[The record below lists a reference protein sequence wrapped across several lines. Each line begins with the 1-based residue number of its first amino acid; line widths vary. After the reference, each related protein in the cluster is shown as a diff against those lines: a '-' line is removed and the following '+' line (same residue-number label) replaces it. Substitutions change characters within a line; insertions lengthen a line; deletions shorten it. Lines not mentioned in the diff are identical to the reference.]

1 MEEFRENLKALAPDH
16 EFLKEPLEAGTIPD
30 QATIDRYGK
39 EVVRIVSEKVEAK
52 TEELRSKSTHDHRS
66 GVRTISGGIDLRA
79 EFDGLKV
86 SGKRVYPQRGQ
97 YSEGRDGEM
106 YELPGGI
113 RIGFRMANDVNAG
126 TTKTTLTLD
135 IKLPGQRPIKFHY
148 NEGR

>member
-1 MEEFRENLKALAPDH
+1 MGELRENLKALAPDH
-16 EFLKEPLEAGTIPD
+16 EFLKEPLEAGAIPD
-30 QATIDRYGK
+30 QATVDRYGK
-39 EVVRIVSEKVEAK
+39 EVTRIVAEKVDAK

-86 SGKRVYPQRGQ
+86 SGKRVYTQSGQ
-97 YSEGRDGEM
+97 YSEGRGGEM

-113 RIGFRMANDVNAG
+113 RIGFRMANDMNAG
-126 TTKTTLTLD
+126 TAKSTPTLD